1 MFARVQL
8 IEYKRGYVIQ
18 IQKSLVVDCKYGIEE
33 SVYAKRIVAKLYLFD
48 ILKVDMHLK
57 LMV

>member
-18 IQKSLVVDCKYGIEE
+18 IQKSLVVDGNYGIEE
-33 SVYAKRIVAKLYLFD
+33 SVNAKRINAKLYLFD

>member
-18 IQKSLVVDCKYGIEE
+18 IQKSLVVDGNYGIEE
-33 SVYAKRIVAKLYLFD
+33 SVNAKRIVTKSYLFD